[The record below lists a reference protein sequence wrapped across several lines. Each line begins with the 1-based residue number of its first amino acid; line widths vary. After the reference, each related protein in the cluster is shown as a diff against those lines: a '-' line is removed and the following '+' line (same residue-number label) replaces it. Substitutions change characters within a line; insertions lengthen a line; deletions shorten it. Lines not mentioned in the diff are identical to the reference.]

1 MTDWYGED
9 TVYLSNTGVRLYSYF
24 EYLLDIIATNLNCY
38 KKDIFR
44 NEGQFGVSAINL
56 QDADD
61 VKQVIE
67 SVIKARVP
75 DSITVSDCSVGDGV
89 VTVTLSG
96 SFGIEQVSIELD
108 DEDKKSFKIQKI
120 RS

>member
-1 MTDWYGED
+1 MADLYGEN

-38 KKDIFR
+38 KNDIFR
-44 NEGQFGVSAINL
+44 NEDKFGVTAINL

-61 VKQVIE
+61 VKQVIQT
-67 SVIKARVP
+67 VIKNRCP
-75 DSITVSDCSVGDGV
+75 ETITVNDCSVSEGV

-96 SFGIEQVSIELD
+96 SFGIEQVSLVLD
-108 DEDKKSFKIQKI
+108 DEDKKSFRIQKI